1 MLVSHLSPQAVL
13 EQNTKGY
20 VKIDF
25 PDDRVRT
32 LVKSPT
38 TTMKITGKAT
48 KNSHFRTLV
57 INWKSY
63 IPEEIVN
70 LSKTGGFFLNFN
82 LGFFSLPSLTTSA
95 VQQL

>member
-1 MLVSHLSPQAVL
+1 MLKSQPPGLVPPGHMGLSSAHPIQLPWASMLVSHLSPQAVL

-57 INWKSY
+57 IN
-63 IPEEIVN
+63 
-70 LSKTGGFFLNFN
+70 
-82 LGFFSLPSLTTSA
+82 
-95 VQQL
+95 